1 MTVKYCWKNI
11 KSSIHLLIQ
20 YITNTVVKRLKRDSV
35 SILDSIAREDL
46 SEDVMFEQRMTG
58 EGK

>member
-1 MTVKYCWKNI
+1 MNVKYCWKNI

>member
-1 MTVKYCWKNI
+1 MSVKCCRENI

-20 YITNTVVKRLKRDSV
+20 YITNAVDKRLKRDCV

-46 SEDVMFEQRMTG
+46 SEDVMFDQRMTG

>member
-1 MTVKYCWKNI
+1 MH
-11 KSSIHLLIQ
+11 SSIHLLIQ

>member
-1 MTVKYCWKNI
+1 MTVKYCWKNR

>member
-1 MTVKYCWKNI
+1 MTVKCCWKNI
-11 KSSIHLLIQ
+11 KSSIHLFIQ
-20 YITNTVVKRLKRDSV
+20 YITNTVDKRLKRDSV

-46 SEDVMFEQRMTG
+46 SEDVTFEQRMTG

>member
-1 MTVKYCWKNI
+1 MTVKCGWKNI
-11 KSSIHLLIQ
+11 KSSIHLLVQ
-20 YITNTVVKRLKRDSV
+20 CITNTVDKRLKRDSV

-46 SEDVMFEQRMTG
+46 SEDVTFEQRMTG